1 MIKLPNFK
9 FIFVVIMIITI
20 FSLTPMTAYSNE
32 INEMISTI
40 DSPYNVSLQYVIR
53 DNQNALICVV
63 ESTVTKYYDSPST
76 LYYLNTHQ
84 NHTTIQKNNQ
94 IFDYVVIKDSWR
106 VGEGDS
112 FLSTPKHAIRD
123 MESGEFTIFFSA
135 RTNACAIEPGDVV
148 TAYWKILYSQN

>member
-84 NHTTIQKNNQ
+84 NHTTIQK
-94 IFDYVVIKDSWR
+94 K
-106 VGEGDS
+106 
-112 FLSTPKHAIRD
+112 
-123 MESGEFTIFFSA
+123 
-135 RTNACAIEPGDVV
+135 
-148 TAYWKILYSQN
+148 